1 MWTEEIRQNL
11 TKELN
16 NQLDNKQFFDATKY
30 YSSNAFEREENE
42 KVFKMASA
50 PQKDLYLNKSVDIE
64 DAIKGMA
71 FSNKIPVEKDVKTVT
86 QLEPEKL
93 KIYKISDLISE
104 NLMETVV
111 IPIPENNTCKSLSVI
126 KRFDWSDFLFSDLG
140 TAWRMIKNR
149 LK

>member
-11 TKELN
+11 TKELT

>member
-1 MWTEEIRQNL
+1 MT
-11 TKELN
+11 T
-16 NQLDNKQFFDATKY
+16 
-30 YSSNAFEREENE
+30 
-42 KVFKMASA
+42 A

-111 IPIPENNTCKSLSVI
+111 IPIPENNTCKSLSVV

>member
-11 TKELN
+11 AKELN
-16 NQLDNKQFFDATKY
+16 NQLDNKKFFDATKY
-30 YSSNAFEREENE
+30 YSSDAFEKDGND
-42 KVFKMASA
+42 KVFKMTTA

-104 NLMETVV
+104 NLME
-111 IPIPENNTCKSLSVI
+111 ICAAKLQAKSAKSPKMLRVTSALPNEPKLS
-126 KRFDWSDFLFSDLG
+126 FSTL
-140 TAWRMIKNR
+140 
-149 LK
+149 LL